1 MKIHQKNYK
10 TFIIFSKYMFDYC
23 EQLIDVFIKK

>member
-10 TFIIFSKYMFDYC
+10 TFIIFSKCMFDYC
-23 EQLIDVFIKK
+23 EQLIDVCVY